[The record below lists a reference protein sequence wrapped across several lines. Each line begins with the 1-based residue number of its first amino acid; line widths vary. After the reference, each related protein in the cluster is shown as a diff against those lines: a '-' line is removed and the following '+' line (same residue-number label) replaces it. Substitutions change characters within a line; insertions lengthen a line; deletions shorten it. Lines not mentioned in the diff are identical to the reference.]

1 MGCSVREWFL
11 DFGDTLC
18 DTYCVW
24 NRPGARVIG
33 DSPCCETARTTR
45 RRFLAQAI
53 TASAGAISV
62 PYLIPGIRLWAVGS
76 VAPSNRITVG
86 MIGLGRQVLA
96 YNLPFFMSQPD
107 CEVVALCDVDR
118 WRLEVTEE
126 RTASYYGEQKNRCP
140 RSRIVRAMLTSA
152 KCSIGKDVDAV
163 MISTPDHWHVPM
175 SVLAI
180 KAGKDVSCEKPLTR
194 SIAEGRLL
202 SDLVTKHQRVFRT
215 DSEFRSLPQF
225 HRAVELVRNGRIGKL
240 HTIRT
245 GVPYGVGRSEPS
257 PPHVDMPVPEELNYD
272 LWQGPAQVK
281 PYTQERVHRI
291 KDYERPGW
299 MNIRDYCDGMI
310 LNWTTHLNDI
320 AQWGNNTDRTG
331 PVEVE
336 GQGKF
341 PPAGQPVGCV
351 LRVRVH
357 LHVRQR
363 RETDLQDRRSLHPL
377 RGRGGLDSGQL
388 QQPDQLQAEPQ
399 SLLDSQIGPNELHF
413 PLLHEKR
420 DFLDAVKTRG
430 QTLADAEVGH
440 RTASLG
446 HLGHIAIQ
454 VGRTLKFDPDKERF
468 VGDDEANKMLAL
480 PPGRSPWTL

>member
-1 MGCSVREWFL
+1 MLRTSK
-11 DFGDTLC
+11 
-18 DTYCVW
+18 
-24 NRPGARVIG
+24 
-33 DSPCCETARTTR
+33 TTR

-53 TASAGAISV
+53 TASVGAIGV
-62 PYLIPGIRLWAVGS
+62 PYFIPASALGLSGS
-76 VAPSNRITVG
+76 VAPSNRVTVG
-86 MIGLGRQVLA
+86 MIGVGRQVLA
-96 YNLPFFMSQPD
+96 YNLPFFVSQPD

-140 RSRIVRAMLTSA
+140 KIPNCPRHVDFREVLDRQ
-152 KCSIGKDVDAV
+152 DVDAV

-175 SVLAI
+175 SVRAI

-202 SDLVTKHQRVFRT
+202 SDLVTQHQRVFRT

-225 HRAVELVRNGRIGKL
+225 QRAVELVRNGRIGKL

-245 GVPYGVGRSEPS
+245 GVPYGGRLEPS
-257 PPHVDMPVPEELNYD
+257 PPHVDMAVPEELNYD

-331 PVEVE
+331 PVEVV

-341 PPAGQPVGCV
+341 PPAGSLWDVCYEFEFTCTYAHGVKLICK
-351 LRVRVH
+351 
-357 LHVRQR
+357 
-363 RETDLQDRRSLHPL
+363 TDAPYTRFEGDAGWIQANFS
-377 RGRGGLDSGQL
+377 SA
-388 QQPDQLQAEPQ
+388 DQLQAEPLA
-399 SLLDSQIGPNELHF
+399 LLDSKIGPDELHF

-446 HLGHIAIQ
+446 HLGLIAIQ
-454 VGRTLKFDPDKERF
+454 LGRTLKFDPDKERF
-468 VGDDEANKMLAL
+468 VGDDDANQLLAL
-480 PPGRSPWTL
+480 PPGRSPWAL

>member
-1 MGCSVREWFL
+1 MPREK
-11 DFGDTLC
+11 T
-18 DTYCVW
+18 
-24 NRPGARVIG
+24 I
-33 DSPCCETARTTR
+33 TR
-45 RRFLAQAI
+45 RRFLAQATAA
-53 TASAGAISV
+53 TASAMALPYFVPGSV
-62 PYLIPGIRLWAVGS
+62 LGLADA

-86 MIGLGRQVLA
+86 MIGVGRQVLA

-118 WRLEVTEE
+118 WRLAVTEE
-126 RTASYYGEQKNRCP
+126 RTASYYGEKKNRCP
-140 RSRIVRAMLTSA
+140 KIPNCRRHVDFREVLDR
-152 KCSIGKDVDAV
+152 KDVDAV

-175 SVLAI
+175 SVLAVQ
-180 KAGKDVSCEKPLTR
+180 AGKDVACEKPLTR

-202 SDLVTKHQRVFRT
+202 SDLVAKHQRVFRT
-215 DSEFRSLPQF
+215 DSEWRSKPQS

-245 GVPYGVGRSEPS
+245 GVPFGVGRTQPS
-257 PPHVDMPVPEELNYD
+257 PAHVDMPVPEDLNYD

-281 PYTQERVHRI
+281 PYTEERVHRI

-320 AQWGNNTDRTG
+320 AQWGNDTDRTG
-331 PVEVE
+331 PVAVE
-336 GQGKF
+336 GHGKF
-341 PPAGQPVGCV
+341 PPPGSLWDVCYEFEFTCTYANGVKLICK
-351 LRVRVH
+351 
-357 LHVRQR
+357 
-363 RETDLQDRRSLHPL
+363 TDDTIYTRFEGELGWIQANYFNSKA
-377 RGRGGLDSGQL
+377 
-388 QQPDQLQAEPQ
+388 PDLQAEPA
-399 SLLDSQIGPNELHF
+399 SLLDSKIAASELHF

-430 QTLADAEVGH
+430 ATLADAEVGH

-454 VGRTLKFDPDKERF
+454 LGRKLTWDPGQERF
-468 VGDDEANKMLAL
+468 NDDEANRLL
-480 PPGRSPWTL
+480 SRPPGRAPWTI

>member
-1 MGCSVREWFL
+1 MLRNSK
-11 DFGDTLC
+11 
-18 DTYCVW
+18 
-24 NRPGARVIG
+24 
-33 DSPCCETARTTR
+33 TTR

-62 PYLIPGIRLWAVGS
+62 PYLIPASALGLSGS

-86 MIGLGRQVLA
+86 MIGVGRQVLA
-96 YNLPFFMSQPD
+96 YNLPFFVSQPD

-140 RSRIVRAMLTSA
+140 KIPNCPRYVDFREVLDRQ
-152 KCSIGKDVDAV
+152 DVDAV

-245 GVPYGVGRSEPS
+245 GVPYGGGRSEPS

-341 PPAGQPVGCV
+341 PPPGSLWDVCYEFEFTCTYANGVKLICK
-351 LRVRVH
+351 
-357 LHVRQR
+357 
-363 RETDLQDRRSLHPL
+363 TDAPYTRFEGDEGWIQANFS
-377 RGRGGLDSGQL
+377 ST
-388 QQPDQLQAEPQ
+388 DQLQAEPA
-399 SLLDSQIGPNELHF
+399 SLLDSKIGPDELHF

-468 VGDDEANKMLAL
+468 VGDDEANKLLAL
-480 PPGRSPWTL
+480 PPGRSPWTP